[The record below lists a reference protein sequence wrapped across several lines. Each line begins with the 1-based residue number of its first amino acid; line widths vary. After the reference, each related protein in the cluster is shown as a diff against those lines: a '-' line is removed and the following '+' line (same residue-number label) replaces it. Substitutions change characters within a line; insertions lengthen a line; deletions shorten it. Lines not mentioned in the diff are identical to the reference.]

1 MAFEISRLR
10 ISYYNILGYFLK
22 QESKDPQI
30 LDCLHKW
37 GLELGISELELKRLR
52 INPASLRYERP
63 QKITDKLQQVYD
75 LVFMIY
81 LDGVVEDI
89 ELTVA
94 STYALATGLEAHVVN
109 NLLKALVT
117 APDDETDINE
127 VRTDI
132 GQHPEFYT
140 N

>member
-10 ISYYNILGYFLK
+10 ISYYNILAYFLK
-22 QESKDPQI
+22 HAPEDQQI
-30 LDCLHKW
+30 LNCLQKW
-37 GLELGISELELKRLR
+37 GVELGISELELKRLR
-52 INPASLRYERP
+52 ISRGSLNYERP

-89 ELTVA
+89 ELKVA
-94 STYALATGLEAHVVN
+94 SSYALATGLEAHVVN

-117 APDDETDINE
+117 APDDETDLSE
-127 VRTDI
+127 LRSDI
-132 GQHPEFYT
+132 DQHPEFYT